1 MNITLIVKI
10 AGVGLLVAVICQ
22 ILQKNGRDEQATF
35 VSVAG
40 VVVVALLLLG
50 EISTLLSTVRNA
62 NCIVVIEQGEIAEK
76 GTHEELLEQKGRYYR
91 LYTGQTELD

>member
-62 NCIVVIEQGEIAEK
+62 FG
-76 GTHEELLEQKGRYYR
+76 L
-91 LYTGQTELD
+91 

>member
-10 AGVGLLVAVICQ
+10 AGVGLVVAIICQ

-50 EISTLLSTVRNA
+50 EITSLLSSVRSA
-62 NCIVVIEQGEIAEK
+62 FG
-76 GTHEELLEQKGRYYR
+76 L
-91 LYTGQTELD
+91 

>member
-1 MNITLIVKI
+1 MNISLIVKI
-10 AGVGLLVAVICQ
+10 AGVGLLVAIICQ

-50 EISTLLSTVRNA
+50 EITSLLSSVRSA
-62 NCIVVIEQGEIAEK
+62 FGI
-76 GTHEELLEQKGRYYR
+76 
-91 LYTGQTELD
+91 

>member
-35 VSVAG
+35 VGLAG
-40 VVVVALLLLG
+40 ILTALFILVGELG
-50 EISTLLSTVRNA
+50 ELFYRVRE
-62 NCIVVIEQGEIAEK
+62 VFG
-76 GTHEELLEQKGRYYR
+76 L
-91 LYTGQTELD
+91 

>member
-1 MNITLIVKI
+1 M
-10 AGVGLLVAVICQ
+10 VAVICQ

-50 EISTLLSTVRNA
+50 EITGLLSTVRNA
-62 NCIVVIEQGEIAEK
+62 FGI
-76 GTHEELLEQKGRYYR
+76 
-91 LYTGQTELD
+91 

>member
-1 MNITLIVKI
+1 
-10 AGVGLLVAVICQ
+10 VAVICQ

-62 NCIVVIEQGEIAEK
+62 FG
-76 GTHEELLEQKGRYYR
+76 L
-91 LYTGQTELD
+91 

>member
-50 EISTLLSTVRNA
+50 EITGLLSTVRNA
-62 NCIVVIEQGEIAEK
+62 FGI
-76 GTHEELLEQKGRYYR
+76 
-91 LYTGQTELD
+91 

>member
-1 MNITLIVKI
+1 MNVTLIVKI

-50 EISTLLSTVRNA
+50 EISTLLSTLRSA
-62 NCIVVIEQGEIAEK
+62 FG
-76 GTHEELLEQKGRYYR
+76 L
-91 LYTGQTELD
+91 

>member
-10 AGVGLLVAVICQ
+10 AGVGLLVAVIWQ

-50 EISTLLSTVRNA
+50 EITGLLSTVRNA
-62 NCIVVIEQGEIAEK
+62 FGI
-76 GTHEELLEQKGRYYR
+76 
-91 LYTGQTELD
+91 

>member
-50 EISTLLSTVRNA
+50 EITSLLTSVRNA
-62 NCIVVIEQGEIAEK
+62 FGI
-76 GTHEELLEQKGRYYR
+76 
-91 LYTGQTELD
+91 